1 MEQLAIAPAITVLI
15 NVIKPFIP
23 NKNLLPI
30 VAILFGWL
38 TWLFVPWDMVNN
50 VIEGIIIWSSAV
62 WLHQLSKISNNAEI
76 AWVAVETLHSNIRED
91 V

>member
-30 VAILFGWL
+30 IAILLWACLWL
-38 TWLFVPWDMVNN
+38 LMEWDLLSNVLEWIITWAW
-50 VIEGIIIWSSAV
+50 AV
-62 WLHQLSKISNNAEI
+62 WLHQLSKIWSKNA
-76 AWVAVETLHSNIRED
+76 AETLPDNIRED